1 MSLAIVALD
10 FFRGQY
16 RTAVVD
22 RSDIDPCRTNRFALF
37 A

>member
-1 MSLAIVALD
+1 MSLAIVTLD
-10 FFRGQY
+10 FFRAEY

-22 RSDIDPCRTNRFALF
+22 RSDIDPCRTDGFALF